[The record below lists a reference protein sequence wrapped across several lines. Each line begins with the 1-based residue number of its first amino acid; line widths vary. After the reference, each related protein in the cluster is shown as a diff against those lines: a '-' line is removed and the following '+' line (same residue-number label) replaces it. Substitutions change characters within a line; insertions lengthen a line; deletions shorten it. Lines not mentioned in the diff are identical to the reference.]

1 VKYKNKYPSKKI
13 LYMEET
19 KKIVNYDLANYFEKD
34 NPFLLT
40 GYRVGHMSTI
50 CMSSKRISSKRISS
64 IR

>member
-1 VKYKNKYPSKKI
+1 
-13 LYMEET
+13 MEET

-50 CMSSKRISSKRISS
+50 CVSSRRISHKKFYSEDILYSLFT
-64 IR
+64 INN